1 MGLKVAV
8 GRIEARA
15 DRLLAWRPTNE
26 DNRRFVEHLNNERE
40 ALFTFLKRPDVPATK
55 YRAEQAIRPAVVMR
69 KMCGG
74 NRTWN
79 VAHTQ
84 EVTTTL
90 FRTCDQQ
97 GRDPR

>member
-1 MGLKVAV
+1 M
-8 GRIEARA
+8 
-15 DRLLAWRPTNE
+15 
-26 DNRRFVEHLNNERE
+26 
-40 ALFTFLKRPDVPATK
+40 PATN

-79 VAHTQ
+79 GAHAQ

-97 GRDPR
+97 GRDPYKVIVFLLCSPEPIVAEWLCNPDEPPPNMPLLPAPT